1 MRTGGTDFG
10 RDVLPRLAGS
20 AYRIFAYDFA
30 RNEVPGVHDYEER
43 AYWRDVGTPQAL
55 AEARRDIAG
64 RRPRFDLRNPAWPIR
79 RDLDLPAVG
88 GSIVRQGDK
97 AFNFQGELR

>member
-1 MRTGGTDFG
+1 MSFHGWR
-10 RDVLPRLAGS
+10 GS
-20 AYRIFAYDFA
+20 AYDFA

-79 RDLDLPAVG
+79 PR
-88 GSIVRQGDK
+88 S
-97 AFNFQGELR
+97 